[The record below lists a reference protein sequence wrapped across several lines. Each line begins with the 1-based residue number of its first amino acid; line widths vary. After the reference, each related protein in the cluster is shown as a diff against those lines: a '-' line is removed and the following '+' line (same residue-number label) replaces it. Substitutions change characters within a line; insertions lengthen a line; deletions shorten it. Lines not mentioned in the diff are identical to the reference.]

1 MSDPSRPTP
10 PATASVLV
18 RFARL
23 STTSSGRL
31 LLPALLFG
39 LAEMFALPILVIA
52 LIVMPFRGGAP
63 VIQAAPELFWT
74 CLLAALAIPGVCSLV
89 FLARM
94 RQINAR
100 LSHQAPPARRGSS
113 R

>member
-10 PATASVLV
+10 PATESIWL

-31 LLPALLFG
+31 LLAALLFG
-39 LAEMFALPILVIA
+39 LAEMFALPILVLA
-52 LIVMPFRGGAP
+52 LVVMPFRGGAP
-63 VIQAAPELFWT
+63 VLQAAPELFWT
-74 CLLAALAIPGVCSLV
+74 CLLAALAIPAVCSLV
-89 FLARM
+89 FLVKM
-94 RQINAR
+94 RQISAR
-100 LSHQAPPARRGSS
+100 LNHQPLPSRRGSS